1 MATTDPTSARV
12 RVSGGNR
19 ARTGAAETKP
29 FYMTSEF
36 LTLVAS
42 VAGVLIAAA
51 VAENYDAPRAW
62 LLATILASA
71 YMISRGLAKAGS
83 RDHSRDYD

>member
-12 RVSGGNR
+12 RVGGR
-19 ARTGAAETKP
+19 DRTGPAETKP

-83 RDHSRDYD
+83 RDHSRDYG

>member
-12 RVSGGNR
+12 RVSGAGR
-19 ARTGAAETKP
+19 TRTGGETKP
-29 FYMTSEF
+29 FFMTSEF

-51 VAENYDAPRAW
+51 VADNYDAPRAW

-83 RDHSRDYD
+83 RDHTGDRD

>member
-12 RVSGGNR
+12 RVGGTDR
-19 ARTGAAETKP
+19 ARSGPAETKP

-51 VAENYDAPRAW
+51 VADNYDAPRAW

-83 RDHSRDYD
+83 RDHSRDWG

>member
-1 MATTDPTSARV
+1 MATTDPTSTRV
-12 RVSGGNR
+12 RVSGGQ
-19 ARTGAAETKP
+19 RTRGDAAETKP